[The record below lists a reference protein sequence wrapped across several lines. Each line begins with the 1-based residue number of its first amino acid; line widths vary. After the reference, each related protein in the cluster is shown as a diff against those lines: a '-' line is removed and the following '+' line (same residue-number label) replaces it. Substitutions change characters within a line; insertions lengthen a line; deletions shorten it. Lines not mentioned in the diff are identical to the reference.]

1 MKKLLLLS
9 ALLCFCMSPLFS
21 QDMEPEKFSDTK
33 LVSITYMKF
42 HPGKMG
48 RAMEIVRDYF
58 IKASEKSN
66 TRTPSM
72 AINMMTGEWDL
83 MVVWE
88 SDISDLE
95 WRRSP
100 DGIKWQKALNEL
112 AGGADKAQALQEE
125 YGSLIAAST
134 TDMGRKRNLNE

>member
-1 MKKLLLLS
+1 MRKLVMLA
-9 ALLCFCMSPLFS
+9 ALMCFCLSPLFS
-21 QDMEPEKFSDTK
+21 QDMQPEKFPDSK
-33 LVSITYMKF
+33 LIQITYMKF

-58 IKASEKSN
+58 MKASVQSG
-66 TRTPSM
+66 TRTPMM
-72 AINMMTGEWDL
+72 AVNMMTGEWDM

-112 AGGADKAQALQEE
+112 AGGADKARELQEE
-125 YGSLIAAST
+125 YGSTIAAST
-134 TDMGRKRNLNE
+134 SDMGRKRNLN